1 MIYLDNAATTFPKPE
16 EVYDA
21 MDRAN
26 RTMAFNAGRG
36 SYEAARIAAQLID
49 EVRAKISA
57 LLHAEKCANVVF
69 TPSVTHALNQIAWSM
84 PIDAQTVIYLS
95 PYEHNA
101 VARVFQAVSR
111 EKGCRVKL
119 LPLAPDLKIDL
130 DRVNYEFSTEKPSY
144 VFVSAVSNVTGYIL
158 PTREIF
164 EAAKEYDAVTVLDA
178 AQAAGLLPIDME
190 QAAADFVCFAGHK
203 TLNGPFGAAGFA
215 IRRGVELIPLFSG
228 GTGSDSLNL
237 DMPSSAPGRYEASS
251 PNIVALAGL
260 DAALQVNNI
269 KTHLE
274 TVREL
279 TQYAITQLSGL
290 SHIHLKGAYEDG
302 STLGIL
308 SLVVEGYLSD
318 EVGQILA
325 EEYDIAVRTGYHC
338 APYIH
343 DFLGDKP
350 YHGTVRIGLG
360 PFNTKEDIDG
370 IVSALESLCG

>member
-1 MIYLDNAATTFPKPE
+1 MIYLDNAATTFPKPS

-21 MDRAN
+21 MDKAN

-36 SYEAARIAAQLID
+36 SYEAARVSARLID
-49 EVRAKISA
+49 EVRSKISA
-57 LLHAEKCANVVF
+57 LLHADKCADVVF
-69 TPSVTHALNQIAWSM
+69 TPSITHALNQIAWSM
-84 PIDAQTVIYLS
+84 PMDAQTVVYLS

-101 VARVFQAVSR
+101 AARVLQAVSR
-111 EKGCRVKL
+111 EKGCRIKL
-119 LPLAPDLKIDL
+119 LPLASDLKIDL
-130 DRVNYEFSTEKPSY
+130 DRVNYEFSMEKPSY

-158 PTREIF
+158 PAMEIF
-164 EAAKEYDAVTVLDA
+164 EAAKKCRAVTVLDA

-190 QAAADFVCFAGHK
+190 QTAADFVCFAGHK

-215 IRRGVELIPLFSG
+215 IRRDVELMPLFSG

-237 DMPSSAPGRYEASS
+237 DMPLSAPGRYEASS
-251 PNIVALAGL
+251 LNVAALAGL
-260 DAALQVNNI
+260 DAALRVNDVN
-269 KTHLE
+269 THFE
-274 TVREL
+274 TVRGL

-290 SHIHLKGAYEDG
+290 SHIHLKGVYEDG

-308 SLVVEGYLSD
+308 SLVVEGYSSD
-318 EVGQILA
+318 EVGEILA

-343 DFLGDKP
+343 DFLDDIP

-360 PFNTKEDIDG
+360 QFNTKEDIDA
-370 IVSALESLCG
+370 VVAALESLCG

>member
-1 MIYLDNAATTFPKPE
+1 MIYLDNAATTFPKPA

-36 SYEAARIAAQLID
+36 AYEAARVSAQLID
-49 EVRAKISA
+49 EVRSKIST

-69 TPSVTHALNQIAWSM
+69 APSVTHALNQIAWSM
-84 PIDAQTVIYLS
+84 PIDTQAIIYLS

-101 VARVFQAVSR
+101 VARVLQAVSR
-111 EKGCRVKL
+111 EKGCRIKL
-119 LPLAPDLKIDL
+119 LPLTPDLKIDL
-130 DRVNYEFSTEKPSY
+130 DRVNYEFSMEKPSY
-144 VFVSAVSNVTGYIL
+144 VFVSAISNVTGYIL
-158 PTREIF
+158 PAKEIF
-164 EAAKEYDAVTVLDA
+164 EAAKEYNAVTVLDA

-190 QAAADFVCFAGHK
+190 QIAADFVCFAGHK

-215 IRRGVELIPLFSG
+215 IRRGVELMPLFSG

-237 DMPSSAPGRYEASS
+237 DMPSSAPSRYEASS
-251 PNIVALAGL
+251 QNVVALAGL
-260 DAALQVNNI
+260 DAALQSNDI

-274 TVREL
+274 TIQKL
-279 TQYAITQLSGL
+279 TQYAITRLSGL
-290 SHIHLKGAYEDG
+290 SHIHLKGTYEDG

-308 SLVVEGYLSD
+308 SLVVEGYSSD
-318 EVGQILA
+318 EVGQLLA

-343 DFLGDKP
+343 NFLGDRP

-360 PFNTKEDIDG
+360 LFNTKEDIDA
-370 IVSALESLCG
+370 VVCALESLCS